1 LAYSYTDPYRAFRG
15 RQAKLAELLSAA
27 RKEIEGLNLPQQEA
41 LLEGL
46 EKKVRSDSFKIQV
59 TGTFKN
65 GKSTFI
71 NAFLGEDVLPAYAL
85 PCTAVINE
93 VRYGKEKKAVLYF
106 RDPLPET
113 LPRDIPKPVLAHM
126 QKHNMKAVPPV
137 IIPYDQ
143 IERYVVIPMG
153 ADPSQML
160 LESPY
165 DKVVLY
171 WPLPLLAQGVRIID
185 SPGLN
190 EHATR
195 TRVTMDHLSKA
206 DAILFVLSA
215 QALCAK
221 EEMSF
226 LENSL
231 AAQGFH
237 DPIFVVNRFDCIP
250 EREKPEIM
258 RYAKAKLDPYTTL
271 GERGLY
277 FTSALNAL
285 EAKKERNGTALKA
298 SGMARLE
305 KELSEYLVQQK
316 GQAKLSQP
324 AWQLRQILENEALE
338 RAIPMQKKLINSSL
352 SEIRQRYEQAQPRLE
367 LLKQQKNQLRAR
379 LELQISGCEQQYY
392 QAARDSMV
400 QMAELVPQWL
410 EGFKPTTKIGT
421 LPTKHKA
428 QMVVKEML
436 AHLSDQLERHQIQ
449 WRKNTLTQMMLETD
463 RTVFQPAI
471 QDVRT
476 MLGNLSSIGS
486 QVSGQV
492 VAVAN
497 ADQSWIETAVRGL
510 DQNGGASV
518 NEQGMQGASQS
529 VAKNTA
535 TSVGTRVLLGLLSW
549 FSPLFAAVVLGK
561 FLFDTKKREENAL
574 NKMKEEI
581 IKSSRQIILEQANA
595 SAQMLTQSL
604 RDSFQKR
611 AQELVEMVERSIQE
625 WNEQLQAIMKE
636 MEQGQEHINSRLAE
650 LDGCEKRIRQLIGH
664 LNDWMEA
671 S

>member
-1 LAYSYTDPYRAFRG
+1 MAYSYTDPYRAFRAQ
-15 RQAKLAELLSAA
+15 QAKLAELLGIA
-27 RKEIEGLNLPQQEA
+27 RKEIDALNLPQQVATLEA
-41 LLEGL
+41 L

-106 RDPLPET
+106 RDPLPDK
-113 LPRDIPKPVLAHM
+113 LPKDVPKPVLAHM
-126 QKHNMKAVPPV
+126 QKHDMKAVPPV
-137 IIPYDQ
+137 VIPYDQ

-195 TRVTMDHLSKA
+195 TRVTMEHLSKA

-221 EEMSF
+221 EEMAF

-231 AAQGFH
+231 AAQGFQ

-250 EREKPEIM
+250 DREKPDIM

-271 GERGLY
+271 GDRGLY

-285 EAKKERNGTALKA
+285 EAKKARDGAALRA

-305 KELSEYLVQQK
+305 KELSEYLVRQK
-316 GQAKLSQP
+316 GQAKLAQP
-324 AWQLRQILENEALE
+324 ARQLGQILQKEALE
-338 RAIPMQKKLINSSL
+338 RAIPMQKKLIGSSL
-352 SEIRQRYEQAQPRLE
+352 TEIKQRYEQAKPRVE
-367 LLKQQKNQLRAR
+367 LLQQQKEQLRTR
-379 LELQISGCEQQYY
+379 LELQIRNCQQQYY
-392 QAARDSMV
+392 QSAVDAMR
-400 QMAELVPQWL
+400 QMAELVPEWL
-410 EGFKPTTKIGT
+410 EEFKPTTKIGT
-421 LPTKHKA
+421 FPSKQKA
-428 QMVVKEML
+428 QLVVKEML
-436 AHLSDQLERHQIQ
+436 AHLSDRLEHHQIS
-449 WRKNTLTQMMLETD
+449 WRRSTLTQMMLETD

-471 QDVRT
+471 RDVQT

-486 QVSGQV
+486 QISGEELTLGEG
-492 VAVAN
+492 
-497 ADQSWIETAVRGL
+497 DQGWIETAVKGL
-510 DQNGGASV
+510 EQVSKASV
-518 NEQGMQGASQS
+518 DESGLQNASQ
-529 VAKNTA
+529 ALTK
-535 TSVGTRVLLGLLSW
+535 TSAASIGSRVLVGLLSW
-549 FSPLFAAVVLGK
+549 FSPLFGAVVLGK
-561 FLFDTKKREENAL
+561 FIFDSKKREENAV
-574 NKMKEEI
+574 NKLKDEVVA
-581 IKSSRQIILEQANA
+581 SSRQILLEQAEA
-595 SAQMLTQSL
+595 TAQTLMEGVC
-604 RDSFQKR
+604 DSFRKR
-611 AQELVEMVERSIQE
+611 AEELVAIVDQSIQE
-625 WNEQLQAIMKE
+625 WSQQLRSIITE
-636 MEQGQEHINSRLAE
+636 MEKGQEHITIRMAE
-650 LDGCEKRIRQLIGH
+650 LDESEKRIQALIRC
-664 LNDWMEA
+664 LNDWMER